1 MLKGVNFARGWA
13 RIRADGPF
21 PERLVNLLAQRAVL
35 FWAVDRTGEESVELS
50 VLRRDLRQTLRLAT
64 QAGCEAWVLQQVGLP
79 NFLRRFRTRYAFLTG
94 LALSVLTVCLLSNFV
109 LSVEVTGHDRVTD
122 AVILSQ
128 LHRQGL
134 APGVYG
140 PRVDTRQLELELL
153 LALDELS
160 WASVN
165 LNGTRAQIVVREKI
179 LPLIKNNTTDA
190 CTCVRTMK
198 RKLASGM
205 LYFIFNEGTAVQ
217 TVALDDISGTLYRLD
232 AASGEITLLEDC
244 EIEVVCGDIAVIYQ
258 TDAELDTVSEQTE
271 YRIVLN
277 EFRAVQAS
285 RFTVTLDGIGMQDF
299 PACAAVSSEFSGEIT
314 YRTEYKLPSAPLPTD
329 RFRISLYDTAVSA
342 RISVNGRK
350 IATLGLTPM
359 QTVVT
364 GEQLPQTGVLEIT
377 VANTAANEIASKKE
391 LIAMHPTT
399 VVGPVWWHEK
409 SLLYE
414 TNAPAIRFGHA
425 EISKLK

>member
-64 QAGCEAWVLQQVGLP
+64 QAGCEARVLQQVGLP
-79 NFLRRFRTRYAFLTG
+79 NFLRRFRSRYAFLTG

-109 LSVEVTGHDRVTD
+109 LSVEVTGNERVSD

-140 PRVDTRQLELELL
+140 PHVDTRQLELELL

-179 LPLIKNNTTDA
+179 LPPTLLEEEPKGDITARAGGLVLRVDA
-190 CTCVRTMK
+190 I
-198 RKLASGM
+198 SGQP
-205 LYFIFNEGTAVQ
+205 LVKPGDTVGEGEV
-217 TVALDDISGTLYRLD
+217 LISGTVTMEGPQYSDIPPSYLQTGAAGRVWARTWRTLSASIPLAAQTKRYTGQERVRHSLQFFDRRMNFYANSSILWSCYDKINKITPLRLPGGMELPISLSTERLTRWD
-232 AASGEITLLEDC
+232 PVPVRLNAQAAQELLEQRL
-244 EIEVVCGDIAVIYQ
+244 EQYLTEQLGDEGSVTCIDWSACIRN
-258 TDAELDTVSEQTE
+258 D
-271 YRIVLN
+271 VL
-277 EFRAVQAS
+277 
-285 RFTVTLDGIGMQDF
+285 TVTGVAECEEQIGVKHQ
-299 PACAAVSSEFSGEIT
+299 
-314 YRTEYKLPSAPLPTD
+314 
-329 RFRISLYDTAVSA
+329 
-342 RISVNGRK
+342 
-350 IATLGLTPM
+350 
-359 QTVVT
+359 
-364 GEQLPQTGVLEIT
+364 
-377 VANTAANEIASKKE
+377 
-391 LIAMHPTT
+391 
-399 VVGPVWWHEK
+399 
-409 SLLYE
+409 
-414 TNAPAIRFGHA
+414 
-425 EISKLK
+425 